1 MILKIKDILSKYY
14 KTTIDVITFFLFLKI
29 LLTSFTTLAYSND
42 DFNTW
47 LSSYKKTVLKKGIS
61 QETIEVAFKNVKF
74 LEKVIKYDR
83 KQPEFYEDT
92 NTYVNKRA
100 NNLRVVKAKNILK
113 KNLILFNEIEEKFS
127 VEKEILLALWGIET
141 NFGKHVG
148 KMDIIS
154 SLATLSYDK
163 RRRDFFSSQLFILLE
178 LIDNKVVDPKKLY
191 GSWAGAYGNFQ
202 FMPSTIKRYAID
214 YDNNNKIELKS
225 SLKDS
230 LASAANYINSIGWKK
245 GQPCFFKV
253 KLTSKIKKKYVN
265 SSARTISNR
274 LNISKWKHKG
284 VINLDG
290 IDINTNLE
298 AALILPDGKPETP
311 AFLVFQNY
319 EKILKW
325 NRSLRFGISVC
336 TLANMIKT

>member
-1 MILKIKDILSKYY
+1 MTSIYKIL
-14 KTTIDVITFFLFLKI
+14 VFFLLFQI
-29 LLTSFTTLAYSND
+29 LAVNFSFKTNAEEN
-42 DFNTW
+42 FETW
-47 LSSYKKTVLKKGIS
+47 LLSYKKFALKKGVS
-61 QETIEVAFKNVKF
+61 QKTIDIAFKNVKF
-74 LEKVIKYDR
+74 LEQVIRYDR

-92 NTYVNKRA
+92 ITYVNKRA
-100 NNLRVVKAKNILK
+100 NIIRVKTAKKLFK
-113 KNLILFNEIEEKFS
+113 KNKILFTEIENKFS

-163 RRRDFFSSQLFILLE
+163 RRRNFFSSQLITLLKLIDDE
-178 LIDNKVVDPKKLY
+178 LINPNTLY

-225 SLKDS
+225 SLDDA
-230 LASAANYINSIGWKK
+230 LASAANYINKIGWKK
-245 GQPCFFKV
+245 GQPCFIRV
-253 KLTSKIKKKYVN
+253 KLRNNINNKYIN
-265 SSARTISNR
+265 SSARTISKR
-274 LNISKWKHKG
+274 LEIKKWKKKG
-284 VINLDG
+284 VVNFDG
-290 IDINTNLE
+290 TDLKTNFK
-298 AALILPDGKPETP
+298 AALILPDGKSNTP
-311 AFLVFQNY
+311 AFLVFENY

-336 TLANMIKT
+336 TLAKMIKI

>member
-1 MILKIKDILSKYY
+1 MIFKIKDIFSEY
-14 KTTIDVITFFLFLKI
+14 KKITINVITFFLFLKI
-29 LLTSFTTLAYSND
+29 LLASFTSIAHSNS

-47 LSSYKKTVLKKGIS
+47 LSSYKKSALEKGIS
-61 QETIEVAFKNVKF
+61 QETIDVAFQNVKF

-92 NTYVNKRA
+92 NTYVSKRA
-100 NNLRVVKAKNILK
+100 NNLRVEKAKDILK
-113 KNLILFNEIEEKFS
+113 KNLILFNEIEKKFS

-178 LIDNKVVDPKKLY
+178 LIDDKVIDPKKLY

-245 GQPCFFKV
+245 DQPCFFKV

-265 SSARTISNR
+265 LSARTISNR
-274 LNISKWKHKG
+274 LNISKWKRKG

-290 IDINTNLE
+290 IDIKTNLK